1 MDAERI
7 DKWLYC
13 ARFAKTRTAAQELCN
28 GGHVVL
34 NGDKHFKV
42 SRDVRAGDEIIVT
55 RGGVRFHVRVTGFS
69 DRRLGASAAQALYEN
84 MEEPQ
89 NLAPPAPL
97 VFERRESHAGRPT
110 KKDRRLINKLK
121 GRT

>member
-13 ARFAKTRTAAQELCN
+13 ARFAKTRAAAQDLCN

-34 NGDKHFKV
+34 NGDKHFKA
-42 SRDVRAGDEIIVT
+42 SREIRVGDEIVVT
-55 RGGVRFHVRVTGFS
+55 RDTMRFHARVTGFS
-69 DRRLGASAAQALYEN
+69 DKRLGAPAAKALYEN
-84 MEEPQ
+84 VEEPQ
-89 NLAPPAPL
+89 NLAPPSPL
-97 VFERRESHAGRPT
+97 VFERRESHAGRQK

-121 GRT
+121 GRS